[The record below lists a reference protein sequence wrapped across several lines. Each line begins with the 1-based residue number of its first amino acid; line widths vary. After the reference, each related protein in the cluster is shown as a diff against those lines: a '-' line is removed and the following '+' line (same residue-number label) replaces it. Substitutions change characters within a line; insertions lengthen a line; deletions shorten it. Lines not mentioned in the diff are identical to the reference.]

1 MNEAQPSLLTV
12 SNLRVELASGHGV
25 ILDDISLGIGAGQVT
40 GVVGESGS
48 GKTTLALALFGYSRR
63 GTRITGGRIQ
73 IRDTDILGLSGSA
86 LTRVR
91 GRLISYVPQ
100 DPAAALNPVR
110 RIGDQVAEAVV
121 TIDPAAK
128 GLRAAAR
135 SQELLASVELA
146 TTADFMRR
154 YPHQLSGGQLQ
165 RVVIAMALAGNPPLL
180 VMDEPTTALDVTTQS
195 RVLAL
200 VKHLAKQQR
209 LGIMYVTHDLSVIAH
224 MADQIA
230 VMYAGS
236 VVETGSAGSVL
247 GHPLHPYTR
256 GLIAAAPEVDP
267 DGRVRGIPGRAPDPR
282 NRGPGCPFAPRCS
295 WAAAQCRDTRPALD
309 AYARG
314 DAHAA
319 CLRVAEIDAAAPG
332 ANGNAP
338 AGVTVETPQ
347 PGAGTADGHVLQ
359 AEDLAASYRGTEVLH
374 QVSLSIQAGQCVAIV
389 GESGSGKTTLAR
401 TIAGLH
407 KEATGIL
414 RLGGERLAY
423 DARARPLSARLAIQ
437 YVFQNPYASLNPR
450 RSIAKSLAQPLR
462 IAADLPAPLARARV
476 AEAMDQV
483 ELPREMLASYPD
495 ELSGGQRQ
503 RVAIARALAAQPSV
517 LICDEVTSALDV
529 SVQASVVEMLLS
541 LKGSRG
547 MAILFITHNI
557 ALASG
562 IADQIAV
569 LKDGRLIE
577 HGPTPQVV
585 LSPRSDYA
593 QSLLRD
599 TPSLDPAR

>member
-1 MNEAQPSLLTV
+1 
-12 SNLRVELASGHGV
+12 
-25 ILDDISLGIGAGQVT
+25 
-40 GVVGESGS
+40 
-48 GKTTLALALFGYSRR
+48 
-63 GTRITGGRIQ
+63 
-73 IRDTDILGLSGSA
+73 
-86 LTRVR
+86 
-91 GRLISYVPQ
+91 
-100 DPAAALNPVR
+100 
-110 RIGDQVAEAVV
+110 VA
-121 TIDPAAK
+121 
-128 GLRAAAR
+128 
-135 SQELLASVELA
+135 
-146 TTADFMRR
+146 
-154 YPHQLSGGQLQ
+154 
-165 RVVIAMALAGNPPLL
+165 
-180 VMDEPTTALDVTTQS
+180 
-195 RVLAL
+195 
-200 VKHLAKQQR
+200 
-209 LGIMYVTHDLSVIAH
+209 
-224 MADQIA
+224 
-230 VMYAGS
+230 
-236 VVETGSAGSVL
+236 
-247 GHPLHPYTR
+247 
-256 GLIAAAPEVDP
+256 
-267 DGRVRGIPGRAPDPR
+267 
-282 NRGPGCPFAPRCS
+282 
-295 WAAAQCRDTRPALD
+295 
-309 AYARG
+309 
-314 DAHAA
+314 
-319 CLRVAEIDAAAPG
+319 
-332 ANGNAP
+332 
-338 AGVTVETPQ
+338 TVETP
-347 PGAGTADGHVLQ
+347 PGADTAGGHVLQ

-407 KEATGIL
+407 QEAAGVL
-414 RLGGERLAY
+414 RLGSERLAY

-462 IAADLPAPLARARV
+462 IAADLPASLVRARV

-483 ELPREMLASYPD
+483 ELPRELLASYPG

-541 LKGSRG
+541 LKGSSG

-569 LKDGRLIE
+569 LKDGRLVE
-577 HGPTPQVV
+577 RGPTPQVV